1 MTSISIDFPISI
13 DILIDI
19 NRWIKSIDNDYIEFL
34 SINYVWSCTLS
45 TRGYFFCCLRHDR
58 GFAAQFSPQTTGKKP
73 SGTQVTGL
81 VESKKKKKK
90 KTKTNY
96 RNLISMCNEQ
106 ITFHYKNAKSRHRF

>member
-34 SINYVWSCTLS
+34 SINYVWSCTLG

-90 KTKTNY
+90 KLKLTTA
-96 RNLISMCNEQ
+96 I
-106 ITFHYKNAKSRHRF
+106 